1 LLSEAGIKVLVGLP
15 ALKVHSKLCVIHRKE
30 KGKIVKYAHIGTGNF
45 HEKTARIYT
54 DFSLF
59 TKHSEICDECDEVFR
74 FIETSYRPFTFEH
87 LQISPLNARERICQG
102 IENEITAAKNDK
114 FAQITIKVNNLVDKQ
129 LIDLL
134 YSAARQGVKIR
145 IIVRGMCALVPG
157 LPKFS
162 DNISVIS
169 IVDRFLEHPRV
180 MVFENQGDPQVYI
193 SSADWMTRNLD
204 HRVEVGVPIYDQHLK
219 QLIINILELQF
230 KDCCKARVIDVEQ
243 QNKYVARGN
252 RKKVRSQIAIY
263 DFLSKWE
270 NNYAQHT

>member
-1 LLSEAGIKVLVGLP
+1 
-15 ALKVHSKLCVIHRKE
+15 
-30 KGKIVKYAHIGTGNF
+30 
-45 HEKTARIYT
+45 
-54 DFSLF
+54 
-59 TKHSEICDECDEVFR
+59 
-74 FIETSYRPFTFEH
+74 
-87 LQISPLNARERICQG
+87 
-102 IENEITAAKNDK
+102 
-114 FAQITIKVNNLVDKQ
+114 VNNLVDKQ

-145 IIVRGMCALVPG
+145 IIVRGMCSLVPG

-180 MVFENQGDPQVYI
+180 MVFENQGDSQVYI

-219 QLIINILELQF
+219 QLVINILELQF

-263 DFLSKWE
+263 DLLSKWE
-270 NNYAQHT
+270 HNYAQHT

>member
-1 LLSEAGIKVLVGLP
+1 
-15 ALKVHSKLCVIHRKE
+15 
-30 KGKIVKYAHIGTGNF
+30 
-45 HEKTARIYT
+45 
-54 DFSLF
+54 
-59 TKHSEICDECDEVFR
+59 
-74 FIETSYRPFTFEH
+74 
-87 LQISPLNARERICQG
+87 
-102 IENEITAAKNDK
+102 
-114 FAQITIKVNNLVDKQ
+114 
-129 LIDLL
+129 
-134 YSAARQGVKIR
+134 
-145 IIVRGMCALVPG
+145 
-157 LPKFS
+157 
-162 DNISVIS
+162 
-169 IVDRFLEHPRV
+169 

>member
-1 LLSEAGIKVLVGLP
+1 
-15 ALKVHSKLCVIHRKE
+15 
-30 KGKIVKYAHIGTGNF
+30 
-45 HEKTARIYT
+45 
-54 DFSLF
+54 
-59 TKHSEICDECDEVFR
+59 
-74 FIETSYRPFTFEH
+74 
-87 LQISPLNARERICQG
+87 
-102 IENEITAAKNDK
+102 
-114 FAQITIKVNNLVDKQ
+114 
-129 LIDLL
+129 
-134 YSAARQGVKIR
+134 
-145 IIVRGMCALVPG
+145 MCSLVPG

-180 MVFENQGDPQVYI
+180 MVFENQGDSQVYI

-219 QLIINILELQF
+219 QLVINILELQF

-263 DFLSKWE
+263 DLLSKWE
-270 NNYAQHT
+270 HNYAQHT